1 MSRPLHRH
9 LLPALWLLVGLAWV
23 GWAGAEE
30 IHWAYRPLQAI
41 ALPAGSDTTRH
52 PVDAFIRARLAQAGL
67 QPTLEADRATLL
79 RRVTFDLTGLPP
91 TPEELKAFVRDDSP
105 DAYERTVDR
114 LLASPRHG
122 ERWARHWMDTAH
134 FAETHGH
141 DQDRIRPNAWPYRDY
156 LIDTFNSA
164 KPYARFIQEQV
175 AGDVL
180 FPSDPK
186 ATVALGFVA
195 AGPWDESSLRDIRED
210 TLDRQIARY
219 VDRDDMV
226 MTVMSVVTSTTV
238 HCARCH
244 DHKFD
249 PISQRDYY
257 ALQAVFAGVERA
269 NRTYDAD
276 PALHVQR
283 LDLRARER
291 RVEDRDRP
299 FLLSAESREESNLW
313 EAEERKRSVAWTMI
327 EPLSWVAAGGT
338 TLKRLPD
345 RSLLATGTRPERDT
359 YVITAPSPL
368 PIVTAIRLDVLSDDT
383 LPQKGPGRADNGNL
397 HLTEFQLQAFE
408 PGATQGRD
416 IALVNPNADF
426 NQADWT
432 ITHSV
437 DGNEKTAW
445 GIHPRVGESH
455 QAVFELKEPLAIA
468 PGTTLTF
475 LLKQLHGGS
484 HLIGRARL
492 AVTGVRPPIQAIR
505 PLPAEVANALDLPP
519 EKRSEEQQVRVTAQ
533 ALAERLK
540 AQLAA
545 LPAPSL
551 IYAAAFDFEPD
562 GGLRR
567 PKAPRDV
574 QVLRRG
580 EIGKPIEAAAA
591 GALSCVT
598 ALPARFDLPNPAQE
612 GARRA
617 ALAGWLT
624 SRDNPL
630 TWRSIV
636 NRTWQ
641 QHFGR
646 GLVDTPNDFGRMGS
660 APTHPEL
667 LDWLAVWFR
676 DEAHGSLKQLHRLL
690 VTSATYRQS
699 ALPRPGRPAQ
709 ATPDADNRLLSHMNR
724 TRLDAE
730 CVRDT
735 LLLAGGRLDLRMG
748 GPGDRQFDLQPGIHV
763 TPRIDY
769 TKFDVDSASGN
780 RRSVYRFLFRT
791 LPDPFFEALDCP
803 AGDQLVAQRGNTV
816 TVQQA
821 LALWNNVFVARQAEH
836 IAARLERTREG
847 VESQVAAA
855 CELLWGRAPL
865 PEESADLVG
874 FARQH
879 GLANL
884 TRLLANSNEFIFVN

>member
-1 MSRPLHRH
+1 MI
-9 LLPALWLLVGLAWV
+9 WLGRTR
-23 GWAGAEE
+23 AEE
-30 IHWAYRPLQAI
+30 THWAYRPLRSIPVPVRTNSAI
-41 ALPAGSDTTRH
+41 H
-52 PVDAFIRARLAQAGL
+52 PVDRFIRARLAGAGIEPA
-67 QPTLEADRATLL
+67 QEADRATLL

-91 TPEELKAFVRDDSP
+91 TPEELAAFVHDEAP

-141 DQDRIRPNAWPYRDY
+141 DQDRIRPNSWPYRDY
-156 LIDTFNSA
+156 LIDTFNSD
-164 KPYARFIQEQV
+164 KPYSRFIQEQV

-180 FPSDPK
+180 FPSDPR

-226 MTVMSVVTSTTV
+226 MTVMSVVTSSTV

-269 NRTYDAD
+269 NRTYDTD
-276 PALHVQR
+276 PALHVRR
-283 LDLRARER
+283 LDLRARQR
-291 RVEDRDRP
+291 RVEDRERG
-299 FLLSAESREESNLW
+299 FLLAAESREASDIW
-313 EAEERKRSVAWTMI
+313 EAKERRRSVPWVMI
-327 EPLSWVAAGGT
+327 DPQSWFSAGGS

-359 YVITAPSPL
+359 YVITASSPL
-368 PIVTAIRLDVLSDDT
+368 PRVTAIRLDVLSDDS

-397 HLTEFQLQAFE
+397 HLTEFQLQVFE
-408 PGATQGRD
+408 PGAALARD
-416 IALVNPNADF
+416 IGLVNPAADF
-426 NQADWT
+426 SQTDWT
-432 ITHSV
+432 IAHSL

-455 QAVFELKEPLAIA
+455 QAVFELKEALAIA

-475 LLKQLHGGS
+475 IMKQLHGGS
-484 HLIGRARL
+484 HLIGRARI
-492 AVTGVRPPIQAIR
+492 AVTDSRPPIPAIR
-505 PLPAEVANALDLPP
+505 PLPDEVAKALEIPANQ
-519 EKRSEEQQVRVTAQ
+519 RSEEQHLGVAAQ
-533 ALAERLK
+533 ALAEELK
-540 AQLAA
+540 SQLAA
-545 LPAPSL
+545 LPAPSM

-567 PKAPRDV
+567 PKSPRDV

-580 EIGKPIEAAAA
+580 EIGKPIEAAVP
-591 GALSCVT
+591 GALSCVA
-598 ALPARFDLPNPAQE
+598 ALPARFELPHPAEE
-612 GARRA
+612 GTRRA

-624 SRDNPL
+624 SPDNPL

-699 ALPRPGRPAQ
+699 ALPRARSSAQ
-709 ATPDADNRLLSHMNR
+709 TTPDADNRLLSHMNR

-730 CVRDT
+730 CVRDA

-769 TKFDVDSASGN
+769 AKFDIDSNAGN

-821 LALWNNVFVARQAEH
+821 LAMWNNIFVARQAEH
-836 IAARLERTREG
+836 IAARLQRTRDG
-847 VESQVAAA
+847 VESQVSAA
-855 CELLWGRAPL
+855 CEQLWGRRPDA
-865 PEESADLVG
+865 EESGQLVAY
-874 FARQH
+874 ARQH